1 MLNKEFIEILK
12 NELPHEYENEI
23 DKVLVFYK
31 NGEKLKISTE
41 DNEIKVDKTPLPEE
55 DNNWDYYDNP
65 EYADQ
70 QAEIA
75 VAAEAEAEAAAG
87 QTAGL
92 TPLKSQ
98 AETDKANVL
107 GYNSTQMIQ
116 LPTGRRI
123 NIIN

>member
-12 NELPHEYENEI
+12 NELPHEHENEI
-23 DKVLVFYK
+23 EKVLVFFK

-41 DNEIKVDKTPLPEE
+41 DNEIKVDKIPLPEE

-65 EYADQ
+65 DHADQ
-70 QAEIA
+70 QAEA
-75 VAAEAEAEAAAG
+75 ETAADQSADIND
-87 QTAGL
+87 
-92 TPLKSQ
+92 LKSQ
-98 AETDKANVL
+98 AEADRGNVL
-107 GYNSTQMIQ
+107 GYGTQMIQ